1 MKKLSIFAGVIL
13 LTTILFNYPIVN
25 ADMEEVNQDTTNFIK
40 SSGVIKDIVKTDDL
54 VTLTVES
61 DDKEPIIT
69 NFKVSNDTLLFNS
82 GTTKEVKKEF
92 FQKGQRIDAYYDK
105 NKPMLMIYPA
115 QISPELVIVHDAKN
129 SSSVKVGKFDEQLL
143 SLDKKLKLKIDKE
156 TVLVNERG
164 EKVTQKDLRGK
175 ELIVF
180 YTIETKSIPA
190 QTVPSKI
197 VAINYQSPEMKEV
210 QKIIEKDHFMQ
221 NGTKMIPLRK
231 VAEQLGYKVNYH
243 PKRNIV
249 YLKLGNS
256 SITIK
261 RGEEMYGYNRSLRK
275 FKEKPVVKD
284 NETYVS
290 EDILEI
296 LILDNP
302 SNSK

>member
-13 LTTILFNYPIVN
+13 LTTFLFNYPVVN
-25 ADMEEVNQDTTNFIK
+25 ADMEKVNQDTTNFIK

-61 DDKEPIIT
+61 EDKEPIIT

-115 QISPELVIVHDAKN
+115 QISPELVIVHDTKN
-129 SSSVKVGKFDEQLL
+129 FSSVKVGKFDEQFL
-143 SLDKKLKLKIDKE
+143 SSDKKLKLKIDKE

-256 SITIK
+256 SISIK

-275 FKEKPVVKD
+275 FKEKPVVKG

-302 SNSK
+302 SN